1 MKAIPLLLLW
11 VAAALASCS
20 SGQCEPIDYGKD
32 NCHWCYMR
40 IMDPKFGA
48 EAVTTKGRIY
58 KFDAAECMVNYLQEN
73 DAEHKHLLVTD
84 YEKPNTLTQAE
95 NCFFLV
101 SEKMMSP
108 MGGNLNAFETKERA
122 AYFQAENGGTIF
134 TWSEIMNE
142 YAKH

>member
-1 MKAIPLLLLW
+1 MKTIPLILLW
-11 VAAALASCS
+11 VATAFTSCS
-20 SGQCEPIDYGKD
+20 NSEYEPIQYGKD

-58 KFDAAECMVNYLQEN
+58 KFDAAECMINYLHQSEV
-73 DAEHKHLLVTD
+73 EHKHLLVTD
-84 YEKPNTLTQAE
+84 YDKPSTLTPAE
-95 NCFFLV
+95 NCFYLV

-122 AYFQAENGGTIF
+122 ERYKNKNGGTIY
-134 TWSEIMNE
+134 TWKEIVNE
-142 YAKH
+142 YTGH